1 VFTSLAVA
9 APAFHG
15 GAAFFFLPLFIIGH
29 VIGFVFLALIIAF
42 AIGGRR
48 RRMARWAAMSQGGF
62 GGFGPFGGRGGFGQW
77 GNSASR
83 SAEST
88 LAERFAQGDIDE
100 KEYRARLEV
109 IRANNGTQNPA
120 AN

>member
-1 VFTSLAVA
+1 VLSTLAAV

-15 GAAFFFLPLFIIGH
+15 GAAFWPFFIIGPIFWF
-29 VIGFVFLALIIAF
+29 VIVVLIIVLVAT
-42 AIGGRR
+42 GRR
-48 RRMARWAAMSQGGF
+48 RRWAHWNAMGHS
-62 GGFGPFGGRGGFGQW
+62 GFGPW
-77 GNSASR
+77 GNAAR

-109 IRANNGTQNPA
+109 LRANSGMQQGPK
-120 AN
+120 